1 MNITKRVVILAG
13 AVGLFFFGAGQDD
26 LITLIAHFDLSWYR
40 LGVPVAWGFVLGGLC
55 ALLRLRWL
63 LSWMAPITLVASAIT
78 TMGLTGAIA
87 VYVKHQLIVL
97 SLPPL
102 QLASIG
108 VGLYLF
114 GLGLTKLLGDLKARE
129 AKKGKK

>member
-13 AVGLFFFGAGQDD
+13 AVGLFFYTAGQDD
-26 LITLIAHFDLSWYR
+26 LITLIANFDLSWYR

-63 LSWMAPITLVASAIT
+63 LSWMTPIKLVASAIT
-78 TMGLTGAIA
+78 TMGLTGAVA
-87 VYVKHQLIVL
+87 VYMQHQLVVL

-129 AKKGKK
+129 AKKGNK